1 MIAAGGS
8 NQPPRSPD
16 SPHSPETIDPTVLVR
31 VLARARSVPGAV
43 VVFDLDSTLL
53 DNRPRQAR
61 ILRELGAARGI
72 PALAGARPE
81 HWQDWSIQRAMA
93 NAGLSPAEVAR
104 WADEAKQF
112 WRDRFFTSEYCRDDD
127 AIAGARDYLA
137 AVAAAGATIAYC
149 TGRHEPM
156 RGGTVDSFVR
166 LGFPLPGPRV
176 QLLMKP
182 VFELSD
188 DDWKA
193 EAYARL
199 RQLGPVVG
207 VFDNEP
213 THVNG
218 YRAAFAEATVVHLAT
233 DDSGR
238 PVPLAAGI
246 VGIRDFVLPA
256 Q

>member
-1 MIAAGGS
+1 MIASA
-8 NQPPRSPD
+8 RSPLTYD
-16 SPHSPETIDPTVLVR
+16 STVLER
-31 VLARARSVPGAV
+31 VLARVRALPGAV

-53 DNRPRQAR
+53 DNKPRQAR
-61 ILRELGAARGI
+61 ILREFGTAHGI
-72 PALAGARPE
+72 PALAAAKSE
-81 HWQDWSIQRAMA
+81 HWVDWSITRAMA
-93 NAGLSPAEVAR
+93 NAGLPEEEIAR
-104 WADEAKQF
+104 WAEQAKQF

-137 AVAAAGATIAYC
+137 AVADAGALIAYC

-166 LGFPLPGPRV
+166 LGFPVPGARA

-188 DDWKA
+188 DDWKI

-199 RQLGPVVG
+199 RQLGGVVA

-218 YRAAFAEATVVHLAT
+218 YRAGFPDATVVHLAT

-238 PVPLAAGI
+238 PVALAEGI
-246 VGIRDFVLPA
+246 VSIKDFRRG
-256 Q
+256 